1 MNQAN
6 SPKPIRDFV
15 GGLLLAIILH
25 SLFIGL
31 MLMVI
36 GPSIGSAQPWSDIW
50 VFMLFGFGLSQ
61 WLYLVPAIVYFQ
73 RRGRSEVLKG
83 IFLAA
88 MLAVLLNGTCAAI
101 PIFFGMPLS
110 TGLSQNPILGMMI
123 LSLVVMF
130 PIAFYSFKQP
140 KY

>member
-6 SPKPIRDFV
+6 SPKPIRDFL

-25 SLFIGL
+25 CLFIGL
-31 MLMVI
+31 MLMVVAPTI
-36 GPSIGSAQPWSDIW
+36 GNAQPWGDIW
-50 VFMLFGFGLSQ
+50 LFMTFGVGLSQ
-61 WLYLVPAIVYFQ
+61 WLYLVPAIIYFQ

-88 MLAVLLNGTCAAI
+88 MLAILLNGSCAAI
-101 PIFFGMPLS
+101 PIFSGSFV
-110 TGLSQNPILGMMI
+110 QNPIFGMLL
-123 LSLVVMF
+123 LSIVIMF
-130 PIAFYSFKQP
+130 TIAFYSFKQP